1 MQDNFYL
8 RLEQRFRG
16 SESQIIQRLGQ
27 YTPLLESLEK
37 ITEASALDLGC
48 GRGEWL
54 TILTQRQW
62 QARGV
67 DLNASMVECC
77 EKQGFEVHQQDAL
90 SCLKDL
96 PDTSV
101 SLISGFH
108 IAEHIAFDELLEIIS
123 EAYRVLVP
131 EGVLLLETPNPEN
144 LTVGAHTFYM
154 DPSHRHPL
162 PPQLLQFAAQEQGFA
177 QVDIRRLNGAARPE
191 NPMAF
196 GDHLEWFFDANL
208 DYVVLAQKSSQVLS
222 AGVLESIGETHAHA
236 LEFYGMARE
245 YVEQT
250 HQRIEKGVAIA
261 HQQQGQINV
270 LLEQVHFFQQ
280 LAQQNEAHI
289 KQHQEALAQLQS
301 TGFMRLARLIYRVRR
316 LGSYTRHHGLGAT
329 GQLLGQKLSR
339 GLAVRTMAR
348 PSSQKWVLRCFRK
361 SPRMTQWLQSLLP
374 VEPSPPNRVFDSPRA
389 GEIWRDL
396 NEP

>member
-16 SESQIIQRLGQ
+16 SESQIAQRLGQ
-27 YTPLLESLEK
+27 YIPLLESLEK
-37 ITEASALDLGC
+37 NPGASALDLGC

-54 TILTQRQW
+54 SVLTQRQW

-67 DLNASMVECC
+67 DLNASMVERCK
-77 EKQGFEVHQQDAL
+77 KQGFEAHQQDAL
-90 SCLKDL
+90 SCLKAL
-96 PDTSV
+96 PSESV

-108 IAEHIAFDELLEIIS
+108 IAEHLAFDELLEIIS
-123 EAYRVLVP
+123 EACRVLVP

-196 GDHLEWFFDANL
+196 GDHLEWFLDANL
-208 DYVVLAQKSSQVLS
+208 DYVVLAQKSPQVLP
-222 AGVLESIGETHAHA
+222 APVLENIGEAHAHA

-250 HQRIEKGVAIA
+250 HQRIEKGVVIA
-261 HQQQGQINV
+261 HQQQSQINV
-270 LLEQVHFFQQ
+270 LLEQVGH
-280 LAQQNEAHI
+280 
-289 KQHQEALAQLQS
+289 
-301 TGFMRLARLIYRVRR
+301 
-316 LGSYTRHHGLGAT
+316 
-329 GQLLGQKLSR
+329 
-339 GLAVRTMAR
+339 
-348 PSSQKWVLRCFRK
+348 
-361 SPRMTQWLQSLLP
+361 
-374 VEPSPPNRVFDSPRA
+374 
-389 GEIWRDL
+389 
-396 NEP
+396 